1 MRVPNADDRTPVLT
15 PPSPTP
21 KTLRALVQQANAR
34 QYLERLAAS
43 PAAVPSPRAG
53 CAEEELALQALQHL
67 KDDPSSEKKANPNGA
82 GLAAPFDAIAAA
94 ATGRDGA

>member
-1 MRVPNADDRTPVLT
+1 
-15 PPSPTP
+15 
-21 KTLRALVQQANAR
+21 
-34 QYLERLAAS
+34 
-43 PAAVPSPRAG
+43 VPSPRAG
-53 CAEEELALQALQHL
+53 SAEEELALQALQHL

>member
-21 KTLRALVQQANAR
+21 KTLRALLQQANAR
-34 QYLERLAAS
+34 QYLARLAAS
-43 PAAVPSPRAG
+43 QAAVPSPRES
-53 CAEEELALQALQHL
+53 AEEELALQALQHL
-67 KDDPSSEKKANPNGA
+67 KDDPSSENKAITNVA